1 MTDIQIVIPV
11 NTSNSNIEDK
21 RISIARNFYNLKN
34 RLQYSND
41 IIDDLESGI
50 NTKIYYVESPF
61 ILANNNFDPYID
73 LKRDKHMLYQLS
85 GNNYKLRDDL
95 RKYFLNRQED
105 SIDLKNI
112 IKEVNTR

>member
-41 IIDDLESGI
+41 MLDDFTYYKNKNGEIVIKDANFFDLELIEESFDEMFYEFSQIKG
-50 NTKIYYVESPF
+50 KIAE
-61 ILANNNFDPYID
+61 
-73 LKRDKHMLYQLS
+73 
-85 GNNYKLRDDL
+85 L
-95 RKYFLNRQED
+95 RKQLFTND
-105 SIDLKNI
+105 K
-112 IKEVNTR
+112 K

>member
-41 IIDDLESGI
+41 MLDDLTYYKNGEIVIKDANFFDLELIEESFDEMFYEFSQIKG
-50 NTKIYYVESPF
+50 KIAE
-61 ILANNNFDPYID
+61 
-73 LKRDKHMLYQLS
+73 
-85 GNNYKLRDDL
+85 L
-95 RKYFLNRQED
+95 RKQLFTNN
-105 SIDLKNI
+105 K
-112 IKEVNTR
+112 K